1 MLIKFGVIYMTLTK
15 TTNKTETDVEKEKCT
30 EQHRTKRDRAD
41 LNAVCTE
48 VEF

>member
-15 TTNKTETDVEKEKCT
+15 PTNKTETETLKKENAQYSG
-30 EQHRTKRDRAD
+30 EPNVRAD
-41 LNAVCTE
+41 LNVVRTE

>member
-15 TTNKTETDVEKEKCT
+15 ATNKTETDAEKEKCT
-30 EQHRTKRDRAD
+30 KQSRTKRDRAD